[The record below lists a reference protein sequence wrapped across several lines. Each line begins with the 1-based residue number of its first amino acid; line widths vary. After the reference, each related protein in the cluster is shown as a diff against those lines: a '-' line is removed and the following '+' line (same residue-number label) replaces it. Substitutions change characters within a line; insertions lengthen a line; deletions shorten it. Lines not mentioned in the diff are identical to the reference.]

1 MHAGVHRLSAAGPSD
16 TAVLDEAIAHG
27 LIRPETIVAVLGKT
41 EGNGGVNDFTRG
53 FATASFRT
61 CLVRHLGIPAA
72 VVEARV
78 PLVMSGG
85 TEGGLSPH
93 WLVFT
98 VDRTPG
104 TTPRDDRKSLALG
117 IAFTRLFTPEDIGRR
132 IQAVETARAVK
143 AAMADAA
150 IADASDVHFVQVKC
164 PLLTA
169 SRTAEATAR
178 GGRVVTPDTY
188 ESMGFSRG
196 ASALGVAMALGEVAD
211 EAVQDERI
219 CHDFDLFSSRAS
231 TSAGI
236 ELMRNEILVL
246 GNSAAWY
253 SHFAIGHAVM
263 GDALDAAAVDRALTM
278 ADTALGDAVGTT
290 QTDRLVALFCKA
302 EASRTGTIRGHRHIM
317 LDDSD
322 IKATRHA
329 RALVGGVLAG
339 RIGDT
344 RLFVSG
350 GAEHQ
355 GPEGGGP
362 LAVII
367 SLRS

>member
-1 MHAGVHRLSAAGPSD
+1 M
-16 TAVLDEAIAHG
+16 
-27 LIRPETIVAVLGKT
+27 
-41 EGNGGVNDFTRG
+41 
-53 FATASFRT
+53 
-61 CLVRHLGIPAA
+61 
-72 VVEARV
+72 
-78 PLVMSGG
+78 
-85 TEGGLSPH
+85 
-93 WLVFT
+93 FT

-104 TTPRDDRKSLALG
+104 TTPRHDRKSLALG

-150 IADASDVHFVQVKC
+150 IADASDVHLVQVKC

-246 GNSAAWY
+246 GNSAAWN

-263 GDALDAAAVDRALTM
+263 RDALDAAAVDRALTM
-278 ADTALGDAVGTT
+278 ADMALGDAAGTT
-290 QTDRLVALFCKA
+290 QIDRLAALFCKA
-302 EASRTGTIRGHRHIM
+302 EASPTGTIRGHRHIM

-367 SLRS
+367 ALRS